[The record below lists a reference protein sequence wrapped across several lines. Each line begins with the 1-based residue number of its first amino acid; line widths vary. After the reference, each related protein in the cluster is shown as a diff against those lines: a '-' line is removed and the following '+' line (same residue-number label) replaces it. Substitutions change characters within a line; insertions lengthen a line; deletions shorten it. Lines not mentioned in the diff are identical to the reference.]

1 MCKNLKKGAEKMAK
15 DLIDLDVTLKDED
28 YEILKKKAEEVGID
42 VKDYLINNFANEY
55 LTKVSTEDYDT
66 QADTLDNR
74 VGRALME
81 AYERTSG

>member
-1 MCKNLKKGAEKMAK
+1 MGK
-15 DLIDLDVTLKDED
+15 DLIDLDVILED
-28 YEILKKKAEEVGID
+28 DDYKILKKKAEEIGVD

-55 LTKVSTEDYDT
+55 LTKVSSEDYDT

-81 AYERTSG
+81 AYRKISD